1 MAGAVAESR
10 WPPRSPHE
18 ALLSS
23 PSGRNRVRHFHNRTS
38 PTPSPL
44 KKSATTPNLRH
55 LQRKP
60 LAPAALEEDEE
71 DEETLQLRLDAIEAR
86 LRLKKLQQKKA
97 KAVSAASDV
106 ENEKPVDNR
115 SKSFSALQ
123 IPVSPSRNRIV
134 TEEKRSPGRILLG
147 IDKGLKGRNVSLK
160 RPADRNAAAD
170 DPFTSKPTPSTAR
183 ASTLSK
189 SAASSFQEQPR
200 KPQSFSDRIAE
211 SRRQDNELNDRVKR
225 VRKERST
232 GFGIQRDE
240 IERLKNVAES
250 QPLASTLSEVS
261 SSAGEFSREELLKAL
276 HKPNGGLSRSKSTTV
291 KSSQPRVREVHTPH
305 RPAFDTRSTHSS
317 KPKCTPSE
325 LPLPGSSASD
335 QPPPSTDKAP
345 FTDAPN
351 EPSDSLFEP
360 FSTLHLSKRL
370 LPNPF
375 LTRTFAA
382 RPVLTIP
389 SLLSSIKSPSYTL
402 PPDLDGDFI
411 ILAIIASKSSPI
423 SHRDAHRSTS
433 SSTTSTAEAAESE
446 TNARGKY
453 MVLTLTDLKWSLDL
467 YLFTTAYTRF
477 WKLTPGTLIAIL
489 NPSIMPPPAGKQD
502 TGRFSLVLNSSDDT
516 VLEIGT
522 SRDLG
527 WCKSVKRDGKPCGA
541 WVDKRHTSVCEFH
554 VDRVVERTRAARM
567 EVNGI
572 SAPYGPKGR
581 GGSRTGFW
589 GGSKRRKDDGLLPA
603 GGAQYDRG
611 LGTQYF
617 VAPGSSGRSAARLLD
632 AEGGGM
638 EWRENREERA
648 RKRMAAQ
655 EKEREIARRLGEGGN
670 GMAAEYLRRKCDSVG
685 EGSRGQQVSAE
696 AVDARMMGLG
706 SNKAVEVQ
714 LSPVK
719 KRKAVG
725 VGLGNRAEEGEMG
738 TEKKR
743 KKARFVTGEGI
754 KVAGRESGG
763 GDVWLDAANE
773 RDDDEL
779 VIV

>member
-1 MAGAVAESR
+1 
-10 WPPRSPHE
+10 
-18 ALLSS
+18 
-23 PSGRNRVRHFHNRTS
+23 
-38 PTPSPL
+38 
-44 KKSATTPNLRH
+44 
-55 LQRKP
+55 
-60 LAPAALEEDEE
+60 
-71 DEETLQLRLDAIEAR
+71 LRLDAIEAR

-97 KAVSAASDV
+97 KAVSATSDV

-115 SKSFSALQ
+115 LKSFSALQ
-123 IPVSPSRNRIV
+123 IPVSPPRKRII

-160 RPADRNAAAD
+160 RPPDRNAAAD
-170 DPFTSKPTPSTAR
+170 DPFTSKPTPGTSR
-183 ASTLSK
+183 ASTLSN
-189 SAASSFQEQPR
+189 STARSFQEEPR

-211 SRRQDNELNDRVKR
+211 SRRCDNEVNDRVKR

-232 GFGIQRDE
+232 GFGIRQDE
-240 IERLKNVAES
+240 IERLKNAAES
-250 QPLASTLSEVS
+250 QPVS
-261 SSAGEFSREELLKAL
+261 STQSKASSNTGDFSREELLKAL
-276 HKPNGGLSRSKSTTV
+276 HKPNGGLSRSKSVTV
-291 KSSQPRVREVHTPH
+291 KSSQPREREVDTLH
-305 RPAFDTRSTHSS
+305 RRPIDTQPPRSF
-317 KPKCTPSE
+317 KPDSTPSD
-325 LPLPGSSASD
+325 LLRPHSPSSD
-335 QPPPSTDKAP
+335 QPAPSTDTP
-345 FTDAPN
+345 D
-351 EPSDSLFEP
+351 ELSDTLFEP

-382 RPVLTIP
+382 RPILTLP
-389 SLLSSIKSPSYTL
+389 SLLSTIKSPTYNL
-402 PPDLDGDFI
+402 PPALDNDFI
-411 ILAIIASKSSPI
+411 VLGIIASKSSPL
-423 SHRDAHRSTS
+423 SHRDAHRTTSTS
-433 SSTTSTAEAAESE
+433 ITSTAEAAESE

-489 NPSIMPPPAGKQD
+489 NPSIMPPPPGKQD

-527 WCKSVKRDGKPCGA
+527 WCKSVKRDGKLCGS

-589 GGSKRRKDDGLLPA
+589 GGGKRGKEDGLLPA

-648 RKRMAAQ
+648 RKRMAAR

-670 GMAAEYLRRKCDSVG
+670 GMAAEYLRRKCDPGG
-685 EGSRGQQVSAE
+685 EGRGQQQGGAE
-696 AVDARMMGLG
+696 AVDARTLGLG
-706 SNKAVEVQ
+706 GNKAREVL
-714 LSPVK
+714 LSPVR

-725 VGLGNRAEEGEMG
+725 VGLGNSVEEAEMG
-738 TEKKR
+738 TERKR

-763 GDVWLDAANE
+763 GDVWLDAAGRE
-773 RDDDEL
+773 DDDEL
-779 VIV
+779 DIV